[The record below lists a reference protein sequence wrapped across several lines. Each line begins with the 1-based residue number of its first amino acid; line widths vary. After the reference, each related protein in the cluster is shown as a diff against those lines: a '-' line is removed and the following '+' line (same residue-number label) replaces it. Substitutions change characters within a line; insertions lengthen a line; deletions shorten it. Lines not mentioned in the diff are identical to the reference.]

1 MRYLVALMLTLAL
14 VALLTSPVGAID
26 KKPKGQQPPAK
37 PTTTQKP
44 NPAPQKAPDSS
55 ANKKNA
61 KAAPK
66 AKQQKYNDFIDKNNN
81 GIDDRLEDLKKKP
94 DK

>member
-1 MRYLVALMLTLAL
+1 MRNAAALTLTLTL
-14 VALLTSPVGAID
+14 VALLTSPLGAID
-26 KKPKGQQPPAK
+26 KKPKNQPPAK

-44 NPAPQKAPDSS
+44 NPAPQKAPDS
-55 ANKKNA
+55 AGNKKNA
-61 KAAPK
+61 KAGPST
-66 AKQQKYNDFIDKNNN
+66 KQQKYNDFIDKNNN